1 MITQAQILSFMQN
14 NILGNLVYD
23 VFKFIIAL
31 IIVNLIYEKLY
42 IKYKW
47 GKWKV
52 IIKNGNKT
60 LLERKLSPYVA
71 KKIFDDEGDFSIYIK
86 GIVSPYGWLSI
97 DIASQEAKNIK
108 LLNIDNDNRTI
119 TIDLSKNPPKK

>member
-1 MITQAQILSFMQN
+1 MTQSQFLSIVRD
-14 NILGNLVYD
+14 NIIGNLAYD
-23 VFKFIIAL
+23 VFKFTIAL
-31 IIVNLIYEKLY
+31 ILVKIIYEKLY
-42 IKYKW
+42 MQIRW
-47 GKWKV
+47 GNWKV
-52 IIKNGNKT
+52 IIKNQNKK
-60 LLERKLSPYVA
+60 LVERKLSPHVA

-119 TIDLSKNPPKK
+119 TIDLSKNPPKT